1 MKALVYTGEKNLIY
15 QDYSDPIKKK
25 DEEIIKIN
33 SVGIC
38 GSDMHAF
45 LGHDERRPSPLI
57 LGHEPSGIIV
67 GGENDGKKV
76 TINPLV
82 TCGHCRFCISS
93 RDNLCLTRQIIS
105 MPPREGAFA
114 EYVSIPKQNLI
125 SVPDDVSL
133 ENACLTEPLACGWHA
148 SKVAKKIMNLNL
160 KELNCLVIGGGA
172 IGIGAALSLLLHGAE
187 NIFLAETNEIRHNKI
202 KKTCNVQVFNPEK
215 KIPFEEGSIDL
226 VIDGVGIV
234 KTREMSSKYISPGGL
249 IVHIGL
255 GQPKEGLDIRRMTLQ
270 EITFVGTYTYTSSDF
285 KETADKIFNNEFG
298 NLDWVEIR
306 PLKDGQACFEEIL
319 EGKTLFPKIILKP

>member
-15 QDYSDPIKKK
+15 QDYSDPIKNK

-160 KELNCLVIGGGA
+160 KALNCLVIGGGA

-298 NLDWVEIR
+298 NLDWVDIR

>member
-15 QDYSDPIKKK
+15 QDYSDPIKNN

-125 SVPDDVSL
+125 LVPDDVSL

-298 NLDWVEIR
+298 NLDWVDIR